1 MAQPRRLKATII
13 REGYNL
19 GHTADY
25 LIPKGNTDK
34 ETVYYALAL
43 LNSKLLNFYFKSY
56 SNTNHI
62 SVEELSNLPVKYNNV
77 AGIAKKSELLCRLY
91 DTIDFAIHN
100 DKMFHKLKE
109 INSLER
115 VIDEMI
121 YELYGLDS
129 SEVETVGSF

>member
-1 MAQPRRLKATII
+1 
-13 REGYNL
+13 
-19 GHTADY
+19 
-25 LIPKGNTDK
+25 
-34 ETVYYALAL
+34 L

-77 AGIAKKSELLCRLY
+77 AELAKKSELLCGLY
-91 DTIDFAIHN
+91 DTIDFATHN

-109 INSLER
+109 INSLES
-115 VIDEMI
+115 VIDGMV

-129 SEVETVGSF
+129 IEVKTVDSF